1 MNGEGL
7 ALLAAD
13 FSTEASCAHAFA
25 LTTPDGAAS
34 PARNSRGPFA
44 RPAPSRD
51 GEKVRATAR
60 RMKALHS
67 LSDVELLHT
76 TRLQLQRSHE
86 LDAELLLL
94 LGEIEA
100 RRLYLDRAF
109 PSMFDF
115 CTGELG
121 FSEDVA
127 YNRLKVAGLVRR
139 FPRVLDFVRDGRIH
153 LSGLRL
159 LAPHLTE
166 DNLEPTLAE
175 AAGKRRSEIE
185 ALVARLSPQPSV
197 PPSVRKLPERAP
209 APPVGQSAPP
219 LLALTE
225 AAGTETPLQAPAP
238 FSLLAARAAPAPRP
252 ATVTPL
258 SGEEHLVKFTASSAL
273 KAKLEQAEELMRH
286 RVGKG
291 NLAAVFE
298 HALDLLIDEVKKE
311 RFGAGR
317 KPRSTAAEAELE
329 AAEREAVSRHI
340 PAAIKREVYARDG
353 GQCTYVSDDGRRCQE
368 RGGLEFEHR
377 EGFARTGRHEVSG
390 LTLHCRAHNQHCA
403 DVLYGRD
410 FMQAKRSA
418 RRPGTAERQAAL
430 L

>member
-1 MNGEGL
+1 
-7 ALLAAD
+7 
-13 FSTEASCAHAFA
+13 
-25 LTTPDGAAS
+25 
-34 PARNSRGPFA
+34 
-44 RPAPSRD
+44 
-51 GEKVRATAR
+51 
-60 RMKALHS
+60 MKALHS
-67 LSDVELLHT
+67 LSDVELLHS

-100 RRLYLDRAF
+100 RRLYLERAF

-121 FSEDVA
+121 LSEDVA

-166 DNLEPTLAE
+166 DNLETTLAA
-175 AAGKRRSEIE
+175 AAGKRRCEIE

-197 PPSVRKLPERAP
+197 PPSIRKLPERVPALAP
-209 APPVGQSAPP
+209 ATEESAPP
-219 LLALTE
+219 LLAFTE
-225 AAGTETPLQAPAP
+225 AETEEVEASFPA
-238 FSLLAARAAPAPRP
+238 AAPPAAPVPLAPRP
-252 ATVTPL
+252 ATVAPL
-258 SGEEHLVKFTASSAL
+258 SGEAYLVKFTADSAL

-291 NLAAVFE
+291 NLAAVLE

-317 KPRSTAAEAELE
+317 KPRGTAADAESEAQG
-329 AAEREAVSRHI
+329 REVVSRHI
-340 PAAIKREVYARDG
+340 PAAIRREVYARDG
-353 GQCTYVSDDGRRCQE
+353 GQCTFVAEDGRRCQE

-377 EGFARTGRHEVSG
+377 EGFARTGRHAVEG
-390 LTLHCRAHNQHCA
+390 LTLHCKAHNQHCA
-403 DVLYGRD
+403 DVLYGRE
-410 FMQAKRSA
+410 FMQARRSG

-430 L
+430 V